1 MHLFGDYYAWSAV
14 NDVKFVQTGHI
25 QNFRYLMTGYG
36 VIKLLS
42 ASFKATETLGGA
54 PVILWVRH
62 HSIMKSL
69 RAHKE
74 EN

>member
-1 MHLFGDYYAWSAV
+1 
-14 NDVKFVQTGHI
+14 
-25 QNFRYLMTGYG
+25 MTGYG

-42 ASFKATETLGGA
+42 ASSKATETLGGA
-54 PVILWVRH
+54 PVILWVRP
-62 HSIMKSL
+62 HSIMKSF